1 MTIRQDYYANLAKTL
16 VDRFEKR
23 RFEAYYCPTKEE
35 ALKKAMELV
44 PENSLVSFG
53 GSMTVKECGLPDAL
67 NRAGVKTI
75 ERDRASDPEEKEQ
88 LTRMSMDADV
98 FFMSSNAFTREGEL
112 VNIDGFGNR
121 VAALCYGP
129 KSVVV
134 LLGMNK
140 LAQDREN
147 GIWRC
152 QNVASPMNTVRLER
166 KTPCAITGECGD
178 CYGDGSICSQIL
190 ITRRSGIPKRIKII
204 LIGEEMGY

>member
-1 MTIRQDYYANLAKTL
+1 MTIRKEYYGNLAKTL
-16 VDRFEKR
+16 LDRFEKR
-23 RFEAYYCPTKEE
+23 RFEAYYCATKEE
-35 ALKKAMELV
+35 AREKALELI
-44 PENSLVSFG
+44 PENAVVSFG
-53 GSMTVKECGLPDAL
+53 GSMTVKECGLPEAL
-67 NRAGVKTI
+67 QEAGIEMI
-75 ERDRASDPEEKEQ
+75 ERDSATNQEEKEN
-88 LTRMSMDADV
+88 LTRLSMDADV
-98 FFMSSNAFTREGEL
+98 YFMSANAFTRDGEL

-140 LAQDREN
+140 LAENREN
-147 GIWRC
+147 GIWRT

-190 ITRRSGIPKRIKII
+190 ITRRSGIPGRIKVI
-204 LIGEEMGY
+204 LIGEETGY